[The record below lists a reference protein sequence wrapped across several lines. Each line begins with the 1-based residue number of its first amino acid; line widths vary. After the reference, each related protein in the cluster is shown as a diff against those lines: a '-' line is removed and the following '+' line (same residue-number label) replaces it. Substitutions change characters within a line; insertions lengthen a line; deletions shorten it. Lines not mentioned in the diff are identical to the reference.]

1 MVAAGD
7 GEEGAF
13 EDAAAGGAGVAGGAV
28 DGGDVG
34 EGEGDA
40 VELQFG
46 LHGCLFE
53 AAAKGPGEHFDE
65 GRDEVFAVFAGPG
78 WVGLG
83 VSGVDISGCVVRKA
97 LICSKE

>member
-13 EDAAAGGAGVAGGAV
+13 EHAAAGGAGVAGGAV

-34 EGEGDA
+34 EGEGHA
-40 VELQFG
+40 VEVQFR

-53 AAAKGPGEHFDE
+53 AAAEGPGEHFDK
-65 GRDEVFAVFAGPG
+65 GGDEVFAVFAGPG
-78 WVGLG
+78 WWGLG
-83 VSGVDISGCVVRKA
+83 LVVLVSYSVC
-97 LICSKE
+97 E